1 MISLGGYADKTHPFL
16 FERNFLDAVSV
27 LFCFLFVIQ
36 ERMIHG
42 KTKNLFSP
50 FKGKLNT
57 STSVTGK
64 ESPKR
69 LIFAQRNHLRI
80 KENCTERR
88 MTVNGEWSVPDGLFG
103 GISPD

>member
-1 MISLGGYADKTHPFL
+1 MMSLCGNTDKMHPFF
-16 FERNFLDAVSV
+16 FERNFLDTVSI
-27 LFCFLFVIQ
+27 LFCFLFVTE
-36 ERMIHG
+36 ERMIQW
-42 KTKNLFSP
+42 KTKNLFYP

-57 STSVTGK
+57 STSVAGK

-80 KENCTERR
+80 KEIRNCRR
-88 MTVNGEWSVPDGLFG
+88 MTVNGEWSVPNGLFG

>member
-1 MISLGGYADKTHPFL
+1 MMSLCGNTDKAHPFF
-16 FERNFLDAVSV
+16 FERNFLDTVSI
-27 LFCFLFVIQ
+27 LFCFLFVTE
-36 ERMIHG
+36 ERMIQW
-42 KTKNLFSP
+42 KTQNLIYP

-57 STSVTGK
+57 PTSVAGK

-88 MTVNGEWSVPDGLFG
+88 MTVNR
-103 GISPD
+103 